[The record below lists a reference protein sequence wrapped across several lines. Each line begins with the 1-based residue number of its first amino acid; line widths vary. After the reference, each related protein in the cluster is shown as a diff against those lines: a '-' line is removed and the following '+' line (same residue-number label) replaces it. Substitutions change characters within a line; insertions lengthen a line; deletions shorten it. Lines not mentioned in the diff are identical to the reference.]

1 MKYEPLTKLHNI
13 LIGELGGTTGMFLAF
28 LNENFS
34 FQEKLGCQASN
45 FMICR
50 FEDSLLEDE
59 VHLCQ
64 HIQCL
69 QRQVQQ
75 LINQSIDQLTINQSI
90 NQFLIWHVYRI
101 IVLEDHDSLT
111 ICWMLIIIIIIIN
124 WSTDQTIASK

>member
-1 MKYEPLTKLHNI
+1 MKYESLTKLHNI
-13 LIGELGGTTGMFLAF
+13 LIGKHGGTKGMFLAFF

-34 FQEKLGCQASN
+34 FQAKLGCQACN

-75 LINQSIDQLTINQSI
+75 LINQSINQLTINQSI

-101 IVLEDHDSLT
+101 DKLV
-111 ICWMLIIIIIIIN
+111 N
-124 WSTDQTIASK
+124 WSIYII